1 MNQQQ
6 QHPYNVIAEI
16 FYFPE
21 ADYQEKVHRCMNMLQ
36 EHYPVLAFPFRPF
49 IEFVEETTLDK
60 IREIFMRTF
69 DVQALCCMDL
79 GYVLFGEDYTR
90 GKILANLNKELHEA
104 GIDCRGELADRL
116 PNVLHLLSNLI
127 DEELKAELVSYL
139 LKPALKKMAS
149 EFIPDRIEK
158 KEDIYQKFHHTVLE
172 KEDKW
177 INKFLIPIEIV
188 QLMCES
194 DYPDLEPVEIGEGK
208 DYMDSVKSEFKNQKK
223 NNKF

>member
-1 MNQQQ
+1 MSHE
-6 QHPYNVIAEI
+6 QHPYEIIAEI

-21 ADYQEKVHRCMNMLQ
+21 ADYPAKTDRCMQMLQ
-36 EHYPVLAFPFRPF
+36 EHYPVLAPSFRPF
-49 IEFVEETTLDK
+49 TKFVEGTAIDK
-60 IREIFMRTF
+60 IREIYMRTF
-69 DVQALCCMDL
+69 DIQALCCMDL

-90 GKILANLNKELHEA
+90 GKILANLNKEHRQA

-116 PNVLHLLSNLI
+116 PNILRLLPHLK
-127 DEELKAELVSYL
+127 DQELKAELVSYL

-172 KEDKW
+172 KEDRW
-177 INKFLIPIEIV
+177 INKFLIPIEIM
-188 QLMCES
+188 QSMCEK
-194 DYPDLEPVEIGEGK
+194 DFPDLEPVEVGEGK
-208 DYMDSVKSEFKNQKK
+208 DFMDSVKSEFKNQKK